1 MKNEKELTEVEKYLY
16 YPETTPRKAYDISF
30 LRVVAITLALIGLTG
45 VYLVSYYAPTP
56 VMPIKQLKGN
66 FLMNYA
72 TIYIEGVVVEPPR
85 VELQSG
91 GKIRLTL
98 YLSDGSTDEPFTI
111 FVYDPT
117 STELLK
123 ANKVP
128 MIGDRVRI
136 LVQVR
141 VREDFTYAYLQDAR
155 SVYILERPGGEP
167 IFVNN
172 LSNIDQF
179 QYVCANGLVS
189 NPRVVS
195 SGLLLDLNTMS
206 GSVTVLVPNILKY
219 IYGNDT
225 AFNDKWDKLQIARS
239 NATICGVVY
248 YYRGTSPEIVPRNS
262 EEISVESFVEEA
274 KEIDISEL
282 PAYVGKYVTF
292 RGMLT
297 KLGYDST
304 TYKYLLYFSS
314 EVSGAQAISQCD
326 RSTLVSFIDPWSVG
340 VGSKLRVYG
349 LVRNNLII
357 ELVNATV
364 IETRP
369 PPSLTIGE
377 ALQRAYGTIVV
388 LKAVTVVNSY
398 VTSGGSW
405 QIDVGDGT
413 GTIRIFVPS
422 SVAKEM
428 NIPVPGV
435 GMIISVAGYRDVYG
449 SMEEIVIFTKNG
461 IKVENVTTPPAP
473 AFTPIEINQVA
484 QYVNKNVSFV
494 AVFSKIIYVSGTYYV
509 EFTSSD
515 GVYRVNVTMSRSQ
528 LASNIDPTL
537 VGWRSVFRINGT
549 VQDPTTVRL
558 IDATLVWRENPLVV
572 SVEEALSIGRG
583 IPVMLINVT
592 VAGSRTTRS
601 GDWQIN
607 VTDSTGKIIL
617 VFVPRSVVG
626 ELGFEI
632 PSTGTVLIVA
642 GYRDLYASTEE
653 IIVYSASGIKA
664 R

>member
-1 MKNEKELTEVEKYLY
+1 MKNEKELTEIEKYLY
-16 YPETTPRKAYDISF
+16 YPETTPRKVYDISF

-72 TIYIEGVVVEPPR
+72 TIYVEGVVVEPPR

-189 NPRVVS
+189 NPRIVS

-206 GSVTVLVPNILKY
+206 GSVTVLVPNVLKY
-219 IYGNDT
+219 VYGNDI
-225 AFNDKWDKLQIARS
+225 AFNDKWNKLQITRS

-292 RGMLT
+292 TGTLT
-297 KLGYDST
+297 KLGYNST
-304 TYKYLLYFSS
+304 TYKYLLHFSS
-314 EVSGAQAISQCD
+314 EISGAQAIIQCD

-340 VGSKLRVYG
+340 IGSKLRVYG
-349 LVRNNLII
+349 LVRNDLII

-435 GMIISVAGYRDVYG
+435 GTVISVAGYRDVYG

-461 IKVENVTTPPAP
+461 IRVENVTTPPAP
-473 AFTPIEINQVA
+473 AFIPIEINQVA

-528 LASNIDPTL
+528 LVSNIDPTL

-549 VQDPTTVRL
+549 VQDPATVRL
-558 IDATLVWRENPLVV
+558 IDAILVWRENPLVV

-617 VFVPRSVVG
+617 VFVPRSVVS

-642 GYRDLYASTEE
+642 GYRDVYASTEE
-653 IIVYSASGIKA
+653 IIVYSASGIKV